1 METCYPIELGGGGNR
16 NFKSSFSPSSGRPQS
31 GFHCPSILADPDSHR
46 QTCAKR
52 QMIAASSIRQRGRAI
67 RHEGEQPSHETP
79 VVTDY
84 HGMSRRRREHQVHG
98 YPRRNFLQRA
108 ISGRGNSSAIGSLR
122 RRPGSLP
129 RRSGTPPIQQRDAG
143 RNGTTFD
150 PFRLQASASSTCFVS
165 SATVNGFF
173 ISLFCS
179 APSNFVDPI

>member
-1 METCYPIELGGGGNR
+1 MKKICVNNVETCYPIELGGGGNR

-108 ISGRGNSSAIGSLR
+108 ISGRGNSSSIGSLKAATWILQGAR
-122 RRPGSLP
+122 ATRPFNSAMPGATAQRLTPLDCKPARLP
-129 RRSGTPPIQQRDAG
+129 PALSVQQ
-143 RNGTTFD
+143 
-150 PFRLQASASSTCFVS
+150 L
-165 SATVNGFF
+165 
-173 ISLFCS
+173 
-179 APSNFVDPI
+179 